1 MGRMGPMTDEGAT
14 ITEWLD
20 RLVAGVHLG
29 PKATRVRQILT
40 TQPTY
45 CSYATAAEVADRA
58 EVNGATVVRFA
69 QNLGYPGWPQLQED
83 LRRVYL
89 AHRYDAR
96 QPGVPDGDLIAA
108 SLTRDVANLQALQRS
123 FDFPAAHTIVGAI
136 RDAHRTVVVASG
148 THAVAA
154 VAFAGLAAS
163 RGYPVTHE
171 DRGGPHL
178 ANALAGL
185 RAGDCLVAWSFW
197 QHYRQTVAAL
207 RVAREAGATT
217 CVITDTRHS
226 PAARGADHIL
236 VVPTEGVS
244 NLQSMT
250 AATSVAYALFAELAA
265 TDPKTSRTAAHRV
278 DAVWRELDLF
288 TEDTPDHGGGRAPQQ
303 PKGSDKGSHGGS

>member
-1 MGRMGPMTDEGAT
+1 MTDEGAT
-14 ITEWLD
+14 IAEWLD
-20 RLVAGVHLG
+20 QRVANVQLG
-29 PKATRVRQILT
+29 PKATRVRQALT

-69 QNLGYPGWPQLQED
+69 QSLGYAGWPQFQED

-89 AHRYDAR
+89 AHRYDPR
-96 QPGVPDGDLIAA
+96 QPAEPGGDLIAA
-108 SLTRDVANLQALQRS
+108 SLARDAQNLQALERS
-123 FDFPAAHTIVGAI
+123 FDLRTAHTIVQAI
-136 RDAHRTVVVASG
+136 RDARHTLVVGSG

-154 VAFAGLAAS
+154 VALAGLAAS
-163 RGYPVTHE
+163 RGFPVTHE

-185 RAGDCLVAWSFW
+185 GPQDCLVAWSFW

-207 RVAREAGATT
+207 RIAREAGATT

-226 PAARGADHIL
+226 PAAQEAAHVL
-236 VVPTEGVS
+236 VVPTEGVA

-250 AATSVAYALFAELAA
+250 AATSVAYGLVAELAA
-265 TDPKTSRTAAHRV
+265 TDPTASRAAAQRV
-278 DAVWRELDLF
+278 DTVWREMHLF
-288 TEDTPDHGGGRAPQQ
+288 SEDVPSGGGRSSQ
-303 PKGSDKGSHGGS
+303 PKRINKPAGEGD